1 MICNLLHKFN
11 LKMNEVLEAFSI
23 EKDSLLSNISEA
35 NDSRDKLME
44 ENRTLLSNI
53 SEVKNFITL

>member
-1 MICNLLHKFN
+1 
-11 LKMNEVLEAFSI
+11 MNEVLEAFSI